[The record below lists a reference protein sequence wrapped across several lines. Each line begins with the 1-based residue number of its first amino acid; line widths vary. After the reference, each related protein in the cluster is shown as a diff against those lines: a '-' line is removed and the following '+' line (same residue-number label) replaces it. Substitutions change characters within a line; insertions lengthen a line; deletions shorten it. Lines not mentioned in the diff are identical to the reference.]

1 MLSLADVLE
10 LPVVRRALP
19 EVVVGDAA
27 LDRQIRWAHVIEMP
41 DPDDLLKGGELV
53 LTTGLGPAGD
63 ALHQTAWTRSLVD
76 QGVAA
81 LAVELGSTWRDVPP
95 AVVAGCARAGVPVI
109 AFHRPVRFIEITE
122 AVHAA
127 VINAQYAL
135 LARGEEIHRRFTE
148 LILRGRGVPEIL
160 AELCAAVK
168 NPVVLEDAGGSL
180 VYYVSGPPGDDLA
193 LSAWADVHRAEA
205 RGETA
210 EGVLCADVRLLDS
223 SWGRVMALSLE
234 NRLDDFDRVAIERA
248 ALAVAI
254 DLLSQQH
261 DEQLR
266 ARSRGAFLSEL
277 ADGRVEEAD
286 ARRRAEALG
295 FPGTGRGVLLPLV
308 AAWRRPAY
316 TRARGRGRGG
326 SSAAPGGASAPGGRS
341 GSFGGVGGAAAHDDA
356 PAELASVADG
366 VTWTRLAGDLRG
378 ALASTGLAV
387 LLGPRDVDLLV
398 LLALGSRDYDEAL
411 VEHVAHL
418 FHGALDRHGLGP
430 ADAAL
435 AVGGPADTWAAAGQ
449 GLRRVRRSA
458 GAATVLDVQRWYD
471 ARRPGVTDLLHEL
484 RDTPELEAFVAE
496 QLGPLLGDGTPRGR
510 VLLDTLEAYLA
521 AGGRKAEAARALHLE
536 RQSLYLRLRRI
547 EEALGVSLEDEDVVL
562 GLHLAVRARRFRR
575 GART

>member
-27 LDRQIRWAHVIEMP
+27 LDRQIRWAHVVEMP

-63 ALHQTAWTRSLVD
+63 PVHQTAWTRSLVE
-76 QGVAA
+76 QGMAA

-160 AELCAAVK
+160 AELCLAVK

-210 EGVLCADVRLLDS
+210 EGVACADVRLLDS
-223 SWGRVMALSLE
+223 SWGRLMALSLE

-295 FPGTGRGVLLPLV
+295 FPNPHPPARGALLPVV

-316 TRARGRGRGG
+316 ARGRSDG
-326 SSAAPGGASAPGGRS
+326 
-341 GSFGGVGGAAAHDDA
+341 
-356 PAELASVADG
+356 ADG

-398 LLALGSRDYDEAL
+398 LLGLGSREYDAAL

-435 AVGGPADTWAAAGQ
+435 AVGGAADTWTAAGQ

-458 GAATVLDVQRWYD
+458 GAATALDVRRWYD

-484 RDTPELEAFVAE
+484 RDTPELEAFVVE
-496 QLGPLLGDGTPRGR
+496 QLGPLLGDGTPRTR
-510 VLLDTLEAYLA
+510 VLLETLEAYLV

-547 EEALGVSLEDEDVVL
+547 EEALGVSLDDEDVVL

-575 GART
+575 GAR

>member
-1 MLSLADVLE
+1 MLNLADVLD
-10 LPVVRRALP
+10 LPVIRRALP
-19 EVVVGDAA
+19 EVVVGDSA
-27 LDRQIRWAHVIEMP
+27 LGREIRWAHVIEMP
-41 DPDDLLKGGELV
+41 EPDDLLKGGELV
-53 LTTGLGPAGD
+53 LTTGIGASADPE
-63 ALHQTAWTRSLVD
+63 AWTASVVG
-76 QGVAA
+76 QGMAA

-95 AVVAGCARAGVPVI
+95 AVVAGCARANVPVI

-122 AVHAA
+122 AVHGA
-127 VINAQYAL
+127 VVNAQFAL

-193 LSAWADVHRAEA
+193 LSAWADVHRAED
-205 RGETA
+205 RGEAA
-210 EGVLCADVRLLDS
+210 EGVTCADVRLLDS
-223 SWGRVMALSLE
+223 SWGRLMALSLE
-234 NRLDDFDRVAIERA
+234 HRLDDFDRVAVERA

-277 ADGRVEEAD
+277 SDGRVEEAD

-295 FPGTGRGVLLPLV
+295 FPGTGRGALLPLV
-308 AAWRRPAY
+308 SSWRAPSY
-316 TRARGRGRGG
+316 AR
-326 SSAAPGGASAPGGRS
+326 
-341 GSFGGVGGAAAHDDA
+341 
-356 PAELASVADG
+356 ADG
-366 VTWTRLAGDLRG
+366 ITWTRLAGDLRT
-378 ALASTGLAV
+378 ALASTGFAV

-398 LLALGSRDYDEAL
+398 LLALGARGYDAAL

-435 AVGGPADTWAAAGQ
+435 AVGAPAETWAAAGQ

-458 GAATVLDVQRWYD
+458 GAATALPVQRWYD
-471 ARRPGVTDLLHEL
+471 ARRPGVADLLHEL
-484 RDTPELEAFVAE
+484 RDTPELEAFVSE
-496 QLGPLLGDGTPRGR
+496 QLGPLLDDPSPRTR
-510 VLLDTLEAYLA
+510 VLLETLEAYLA

-536 RQSLYLRLRRI
+536 RQSLYLRLHRI
-547 EEALGVSLEDEDVVL
+547 EELLGVSLEDEDVVL

-575 GART
+575 GARA